1 MEYLL
6 YFNNNDN
13 KYYIII
19 NEAINYNIVI
29 EFETFNNL
37 LLSNE
42 TLSNYICIE
51 FNDNNLNNFLKE
63 FNFSSYNKKFSRFNN
78 WLDVFE
84 FYKDI

>member
-13 KYYIII
+13 KYYLIT

-51 FNDNNLNNFLKE
+51 FNDDNLNNFLKE
-63 FNFSSYNKKFSRFNN
+63 FKFSSFNNKFYRFNN
-78 WLDVFE
+78 WLDVFD

>member
-63 FNFSSYNKKFSRFNN
+63 FNFSSYNKKFYRFNN